1 MTNSKHLAG
10 LIGPGI
16 IILTTSEVM
25 NYHIWAT
32 NIPPVTYLNGI
43 ILFIAGLSIVRVHNS
58 WRGWPVA
65 VTLAGWFGII
75 GGLFRVFF
83 PEAKQASETTITY
96 AAIAV
101 LFGFGV
107 FLTFKAYT
115 RNGNKSVAR

>member
-10 LIGPGI
+10 LIGPSI
-16 IILTTSEVM
+16 IILTISEVI

-43 ILFIAGLSIVRVHNS
+43 ILFITGLSIVRVHNS

-65 VTLAGWFGII
+65 ITLSGWFGVI

-83 PEAKQASETTITY
+83 PEARQASESTTTFAVIF
-96 AAIAV
+96 ALGAI
-101 LFGFGV
+101 GI
-107 FLTFKAYT
+107 FLTYKAYSK
-115 RNGNKSVAR
+115 NGNKSPGS